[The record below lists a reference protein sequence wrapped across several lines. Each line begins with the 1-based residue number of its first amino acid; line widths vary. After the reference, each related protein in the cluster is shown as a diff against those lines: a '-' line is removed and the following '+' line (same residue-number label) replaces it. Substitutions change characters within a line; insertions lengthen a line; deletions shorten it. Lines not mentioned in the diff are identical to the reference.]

1 LKDAK
6 RIADL
11 EYALSTQVE
20 LHRTEVQDL
29 EKKLD
34 EVIGNFNV
42 EQTKREISDMERLR
56 VQKNIEELRQAKE
69 ECYNV
74 AKICNNNLKIV
85 LLRLAHSPQSRT
97 LSAVILT
104 GLSGGLMAK
113 PKLLRRFSVIGG
125 TSALL
130 PMPVGPCRSLKRS
143 AANMPRLWLSQD
155 SQSQQPILETLRP
168 KPLH

>member
-1 LKDAK
+1 
-6 RIADL
+6 
-11 EYALSTQVE
+11 
-20 LHRTEVQDL
+20 VQEL

-34 EVIGNFNV
+34 EVTRNFNV

-56 VQKNIEELRQAKE
+56 VQKNIEELHQAKE

-74 AKICNNNLKIV
+74 AKECANNLKNSFTKV
-85 LLRLAHSPQSRT
+85 GAHSPQSRT

-104 GLSGGLMAK
+104 GLSGGLTTK
-113 PKLLRRFSVIGG
+113 SKLLRRFSVIWG

-130 PMPVGPCRSLKRS
+130 PAPVGLRRSLKRS
-143 AANMPRLWLSQD
+143 DANMPRLWFSQD
-155 SQSQQPILETLRP
+155 FRSHPTMLETLRS